1 MTDIMT
7 VETRWLPPLFAK
19 AAEAVARFASYLAGT
34 DRIASEREFTELVR
48 LHDDMIKRICFG
60 YARTSEEFDDLHQD
74 TLVNIWQGLPKFNG
88 NSSVKTWVYRVALN
102 TCVSSVRLRSRRIGA
117 VPFYDVVDFTDE
129 SAERAVEIKE
139 LHESISR
146 LEPVDKAIVMMW
158 LDEYSYDEI
167 ADTIGIKRNTVAT
180 RLHRAKEKLRKII

>member
-74 TLVNIWQGLPKFNG
+74 TLVNIWQGLPKFSG

-139 LHESISR
+139 LHESISQ

>member
-1 MTDIMT
+1 MTDILT

-19 AAEAVARFASYLAGT
+19 AAEAVVRFASYLAGT
-34 DRIASEREFTELVR
+34 DRIASERDFTELVR

-102 TCVSSVRLRSRRIGA
+102 TCVSSVRLRSRRIEA

-146 LEPVDKAIVMMW
+146 LGPVDKAIVMMW

>member
-1 MTDIMT
+1 MT